1 MLYLIKLGYFV
12 FCLNFASPPSA
23 VEAEIPRDE
32 SRPFTVLVRGRDNK
46 NLPRLSPLVDGENKE
61 PMPGG
66 VVAGKSPSGPEADKE
81 RRMDALKNRE

>member
-1 MLYLIKLGYFV
+1 LQS
-12 FCLNFASPPSA
+12 APP
-23 VEAEIPRDE
+23 EALRRNPRDE